1 MDTYTLL
8 RHFADSWML
17 LFMTLVF
24 MGVVFYA
31 FRPGARKAQD
41 EAATSIFRN
50 EKRPAASV
58 AEPAASKLKE
68 A

>member
-1 MDTYTLL
+1 MDLYTVL

-24 MGVVFYA
+24 VGVVFYA
-31 FRPGARKAQD
+31 FRPGSRKAQE

-50 EKRPAASV
+50 ETRPAASA